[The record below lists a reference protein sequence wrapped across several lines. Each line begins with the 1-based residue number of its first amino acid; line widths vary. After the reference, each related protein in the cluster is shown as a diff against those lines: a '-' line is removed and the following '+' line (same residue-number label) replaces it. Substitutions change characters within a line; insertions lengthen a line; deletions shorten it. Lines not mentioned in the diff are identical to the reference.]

1 MNVPDTF
8 FSLHEELVL
17 FFLSV
22 IFGAVIGVA
31 YDVLRV
37 LRLVFPHNTLLTA
50 IEDLVFLS
58 LCGLAF
64 AVFSFTAA
72 RGVFRLYYLLG
83 GVLGYTLYFFTLG
96 SFVLGTLRKLLG
108 LITAVLKFAAYPLKK
123 VFAMKSKKAVVKFV
137 GCSKNLLFLLKK

>member
-37 LRLVFPHNTLLTA
+37 FRLVFPHNTLLTA

-58 LCGLAF
+58 LCGTLCISSLS
-64 AVFSFTAA
+64 AVSCLVHCVSFWDLS
-72 RGVFRLYYLLG
+72 RRF
-83 GVLGYTLYFFTLG
+83 
-96 SFVLGTLRKLLG
+96 
-108 LITAVLKFAAYPLKK
+108 
-123 VFAMKSKKAVVKFV
+123 
-137 GCSKNLLFLLKK
+137 

>member
-37 LRLVFPHNTLLTA
+37 FRLVFPHNTLLTA

-72 RGVFRLYYLLG
+72 RGVFRSWARLL
-83 GVLGYTLYFFTLG
+83 VSAF
-96 SFVLGTLRKLLG
+96 
-108 LITAVLKFAAYPLKK
+108 
-123 VFAMKSKKAVVKFV
+123 
-137 GCSKNLLFLLKK
+137 